1 MGFWLVNMQVLE
13 EESIPLHSIYPCSKD
28 TWVMATHLHIQ
39 IPELYHRNDTMILWF
54 SDTQAREST
63 TEEMN
68 RIIRKLSEYLN
79 WASPWAAA
87 VVNSLWY
94 KGLCL
99 DCRAFLF
106 PFKLRLP
113 RATLESVKYL
123 WEQQQGEEMRSKKRN
138 HISPWRTCPLH
149 EASAAVP
156 QRAASCQLLPACPAR
171 LPAQLPCRNSPRGK
185 TQGKHRHGLVLHKPF
200 SSFRNQREATGYF
213 DLWLYST
220 HSLLCHPF
228 PPGKAHG
235 LSARS
240 RQLWFLGSQPLHH
253 RTHECSE
260 GVSSLSRPLC
270 HPDINAN
277 GKNWA
282 TAWTYSSCMCILPP
296 HCHLV
301 NTPSIDQFINQEN

>member
-1 MGFWLVNMQVLE
+1 
-13 EESIPLHSIYPCSKD
+13 
-28 TWVMATHLHIQ
+28 MATHLHIQ
-39 IPELYHRNDTMILWF
+39 IPELYHRNDTTILWF

-68 RIIRKLSEYLN
+68 RIIRKLTEYLN
-79 WASPWAAA
+79 WTSPWAAA

-113 RATLESVKYL
+113 QATRVCEILVRTAARGGDAVQETQPHFPSKNMPPSTKRQQLCRREQPRASSFSPAPPGSLHSCPAETHP
-123 WEQQQGEEMRSKKRN
+123 GEKPREN
-138 HISPWRTCPLH
+138 TGT
-149 EASAAVP
+149 
-156 QRAASCQLLPACPAR
+156 ASCFTSHLAALETNVKQPVILTCGCTA
-171 LPAQLPCRNSPRGK
+171 
-185 TQGKHRHGLVLHKPF
+185 
-200 SSFRNQREATGYF
+200 
-213 DLWLYST
+213 

-228 PPGKAHG
+228 PPGEAHG
-235 LSARS
+235 LSAWS

-253 RTHECSE
+253 RAHECSE

-282 TAWTYSSCMCILPP
+282 TAWTYSFCMCILPP